1 MVLLEGVG
9 QAVGSPEDLPLLPG
23 RSGTGSEL
31 PRSSPTSAR
40 KEKHHEA
47 SGIKERGLWSWAW
60 SQLIPHTCLLLTE
73 NLLSADELGH
83 GKLDIKLGAGN
94 WCYCILGL

>member
-1 MVLLEGVG
+1 MVDLGCSMVALLSANG
-9 QAVGSPEDLPLLPG
+9 AAG
-23 RSGTGSEL
+23 RSGTGSGL

-40 KEKHHEA
+40 KEKHHKA
-47 SGIKERGLWSWAW
+47 SEIKERGLWSWAW